1 MTKVPIYTA
10 DKTAYHKHRK
20 LSNIPPAWAALLA
33 GRLLFFRR
41 PLTNREA
48 GVSWAVRKADGREE
62 TIMRGK
68 KMSQAMAFIVLFG
81 IVSLF
86 SDMTHEGASS
96 IRGAYLALLGASAG
110 TIGFISGLG
119 ELVGYSMRYVFGKLT
134 DKSKHYWPMTIAGYV
149 LDVLAVPALALVG
162 EHGWI
167 WACALLVI
175 QRMGKAI
182 KKPAKDTIMSF
193 AASQEGVGKSF
204 GIQEVLDQIGAFLG
218 PVLLYVVMLLKTG
231 GTTFQVYATCFA
243 VLAIP
248 GAITLIL
255 LLVTRRKFPNPEH
268 FEPEPKEYVPF
279 HMKKEFILYIAGIS
293 LFAFGFI
300 DYSIIIMHVSR
311 TFTGVAAGLRE
322 TGSLISS
329 GTLPLLYAGAMLVDA
344 VAALFFGLLYD
355 KKGVRALVWSTVLS
369 APFAIF
375 VFAGHS
381 AASLLVGIA
390 LWGVGMGAQ
399 ESILKAAVS
408 SMVPKASR
416 ATGYG
421 VFECAFGVFWF
432 LGSWLLGV
440 LYDVSIPAMIAV
452 SVAAQL
458 AAIPLYIASSRQ
470 QLTAN
475 P

>member
-1 MTKVPIYTA
+1 M
-10 DKTAYHKHRK
+10 
-20 LSNIPPAWAALLA
+20 
-33 GRLLFFRR
+33 LF
-41 PLTNREA
+41 
-48 GVSWAVRKADGREE
+48 
-62 TIMRGK
+62 I
-68 KMSQAMAFIVLFG
+68 ILFG

-96 IRGAYLALLGASAG
+96 IRGAYLSLLGASAA

-119 ELVGYSMRYVFGKLT
+119 ELIGYSMRYVFGKLT
-134 DKSKHYWPMTIAGYV
+134 DKSKQYWPMTIVGYV
-149 LDVLAVPALALVG
+149 LDIIAVPALALVG

-167 WACALLVI
+167 AACVLLVI

-204 GIQEVLDQIGAFLG
+204 GIQEVLDQIGAFIG
-218 PVLLYVVMLLKTG
+218 PVLLYLVMLFKTE
-231 GTTFQVYATCFA
+231 GTTFEIYSTCFA

-255 LLVTRRKFPNPEH
+255 LIVTRCKFPNPEH

-279 HMKKEFILYIAGIS
+279 KMKKEFILYIAGIS

-311 TFTGVAAGLRE
+311 TYSHLASGLSE
-322 TGSLISS
+322 TSALVSTGS
-329 GTLPLLYAGAMLVDA
+329 LPLLYAGAMLVDA
-344 VAALFFGLLYD
+344 VAALFFGMMYD
-355 KKGVRALVWSTVLS
+355 KNGVKALVWSTVIS
-369 APFAIF
+369 APFAVF
-375 VFAGHS
+375 VFAFDS
-381 AASLLVGIA
+381 VPMLLLGVA

-399 ESILKAAVS
+399 ESILKAVVT

-421 VFECAFGVFWF
+421 VFECSFGAFWF
-432 LGSWLLGV
+432 LGSWLMGV
-440 LYDVSIPAMIAV
+440 LYDISIPAMIAV
-452 SVAAQL
+452 SVIAQL
-458 AAIPLYIASSRQ
+458 AAIPLYIGSSK
-470 QLTAN
+470 LMKKAE
-475 P
+475 

>member
-1 MTKVPIYTA
+1 MENK
-10 DKTAYHKHRK
+10 KRK
-20 LSNIPPAWAALLA
+20 KL
-33 GRLLFFRR
+33 
-41 PLTNREA
+41 
-48 GVSWAVRKADGREE
+48 
-62 TIMRGK
+62 
-68 KMSQAMAFIVLFG
+68 SQAMVFIVLFG
-81 IVSLF
+81 VVSLF

-96 IRGAYLALLGASAG
+96 IRGAYMSLLGASAA

-119 ELVGYSMRYVFGKLT
+119 ELIGYSLRYVFGKLT
-134 DKSKHYWPMTIAGYV
+134 DKTKQYWPMTLFGYA
-149 LDVLAVPALALVG
+149 LDILAVPALALVG

-167 WACALLVI
+167 AACILLVI

-218 PVLLYVVMLLKTG
+218 PVLLYLVMLSRAEGPALPA
-231 GTTFQVYATCFA
+231 YRICFA

-255 LLVTRRKFPNPEH
+255 LIATRMKFPNPER
-268 FEPEPKEYVPF
+268 FEPEPKEYIPF
-279 HMKKEFILYIAGIS
+279 KLKKEFILYIAGIS

-311 TFTGVAAGLRE
+311 TFSQLAPGLNE
-322 TGSLISS
+322 TSSLITT

-355 KKGVRALVWSTVLS
+355 KKGVKALVWSTVLS
-369 APFAIF
+369 APFALF
-375 VFAGHS
+375 VFAFDS
-381 AASLLVGIA
+381 VPALLIGIA
-390 LWGVGMGAQ
+390 LWGIGMGAQ
-399 ESILKAAVS
+399 ESILKASVT

-421 VFECAFGVFWF
+421 IFECSFGVFWF
-432 LGSWLLGV
+432 LGSWLMGV
-440 LYDVSIPAMIAV
+440 LYDIAIPAMIAV

-458 AAIPLYIASSRQ
+458 AAIPLYIRSARLRKAASQ
-470 QLTAN
+470 
-475 P
+475 

>member
-1 MTKVPIYTA
+1 M
-10 DKTAYHKHRK
+10 
-20 LSNIPPAWAALLA
+20 
-33 GRLLFFRR
+33 LF
-41 PLTNREA
+41 
-48 GVSWAVRKADGREE
+48 
-62 TIMRGK
+62 I
-68 KMSQAMAFIVLFG
+68 ILFG

-96 IRGAYLALLGASAG
+96 IRGAYLSLLGASAA

-134 DKSKHYWPMTIAGYV
+134 DKSKQYWPMTIAGYV
-149 LDVLAVPALALVG
+149 LDIIAVPALALVG

-167 WACALLVI
+167 AACVLLVI

-204 GIQEVLDQIGAFLG
+204 GIQEVLDQIGAFIG
-218 PVLLYVVMLLKTG
+218 PVLLYLVMLFKTE
-231 GTTFQVYATCFA
+231 GTTFEIYSTCFA

-255 LLVTRRKFPNPEH
+255 LIVTRCKFPNPEH

-279 HMKKEFILYIAGIS
+279 KIKKEFILYIAGIS

-311 TFTGVAAGLRE
+311 TYSHLASGLSE
-322 TGSLISS
+322 TSALVSTGS
-329 GTLPLLYAGAMLVDA
+329 LPLLYAGAMLVDA
-344 VAALFFGLLYD
+344 VASLFFGMMYD
-355 KKGVRALVWSTVLS
+355 KNGVKALVWSTVIS
-369 APFAIF
+369 APFAVF
-375 VFAGHS
+375 VFAFDS
-381 AASLLVGIA
+381 VPMLLIGVA

-399 ESILKAAVS
+399 ESILKAAVT

-421 VFECAFGVFWF
+421 VFECSFGAFWF
-432 LGSWLLGV
+432 LGSWLMGV

-452 SVAAQL
+452 SVIAQL
-458 AAIPLYIASSRQ
+458 AAIPLYISSSK
-470 QLTAN
+470 LMKKAD
-475 P
+475 

>member
-1 MTKVPIYTA
+1 M
-10 DKTAYHKHRK
+10 
-20 LSNIPPAWAALLA
+20 
-33 GRLLFFRR
+33 LF
-41 PLTNREA
+41 
-48 GVSWAVRKADGREE
+48 
-62 TIMRGK
+62 I
-68 KMSQAMAFIVLFG
+68 ILFG

-96 IRGAYLALLGASAG
+96 IRGAYLSLLGASAA

-134 DKSKHYWPMTIAGYV
+134 DKSKQYWPMTIAGYV
-149 LDVLAVPALALVG
+149 LDIIAVPALALVG

-167 WACALLVI
+167 AACVLLVI

-204 GIQEVLDQIGAFLG
+204 GIQEVLDQIGAFIG
-218 PVLLYVVMLLKTG
+218 PVLLYLVMLFKTE
-231 GTTFQVYATCFA
+231 GTTFEIYSTCFA

-255 LLVTRRKFPNPEH
+255 LIVTRCKFPNPEH

-279 HMKKEFILYIAGIS
+279 KIKKEFILYIAGIS

-311 TFTGVAAGLRE
+311 TYSHLASGLSE
-322 TGSLISS
+322 TSALVSTGS
-329 GTLPLLYAGAMLVDA
+329 LPLLYAGAMLVDA
-344 VAALFFGLLYD
+344 VAALFFGMMYD
-355 KKGVRALVWSTVLS
+355 KNGVKALVWSTVIS
-369 APFAIF
+369 APFAVF
-375 VFAGHS
+375 VFAFDS
-381 AASLLVGIA
+381 VPMLLIGVA
-390 LWGVGMGAQ
+390 LWGVGMGTQ
-399 ESILKAAVS
+399 ESILKAAVT

-421 VFECAFGVFWF
+421 VFECSFGAFWF
-432 LGSWLLGV
+432 LGSWLMGV

-452 SVAAQL
+452 SVIAQL
-458 AAIPLYIASSRQ
+458 ATIPLYIGSSK
-470 QLTAN
+470 LMKKDE
-475 P
+475 

>member
-1 MTKVPIYTA
+1 M
-10 DKTAYHKHRK
+10 
-20 LSNIPPAWAALLA
+20 
-33 GRLLFFRR
+33 LF
-41 PLTNREA
+41 
-48 GVSWAVRKADGREE
+48 
-62 TIMRGK
+62 I
-68 KMSQAMAFIVLFG
+68 ILFG

-96 IRGAYLALLGASAG
+96 IRGAYLSLLGASAA

-119 ELVGYSMRYVFGKLT
+119 ELIGYSMRYVFGKLT
-134 DKSKHYWPMTIAGYV
+134 DKSKQYWPMTIAGYV
-149 LDVLAVPALALVG
+149 LDIIAVPALALVG

-167 WACALLVI
+167 AACVLFVI

-204 GIQEVLDQIGAFLG
+204 GIQEVLDQIGAFIG
-218 PVLLYVVMLLKTG
+218 PVLLYLVMLFKTE
-231 GTTFQVYATCFA
+231 GTTFEIYSTCFA

-255 LLVTRRKFPNPEH
+255 LIVTRCKFPNPEH
-268 FEPEPKEYVPF
+268 FEPEPKEYIPF
-279 HMKKEFILYIAGIS
+279 KMKKEFILYIAGIS

-311 TFTGVAAGLRE
+311 TYSHLAPGLSE
-322 TGSLISS
+322 TSALVSTGS
-329 GTLPLLYAGAMLVDA
+329 LPLLYAGAMLVDA
-344 VAALFFGLLYD
+344 VAALFFGMMYD
-355 KKGVRALVWSTVLS
+355 KNGVKALVWSTVIS
-369 APFAIF
+369 APFAVF
-375 VFAGHS
+375 VFAFDS
-381 AASLLVGIA
+381 VPMLLIGVA

-399 ESILKAAVS
+399 ESILKAAVT

-421 VFECAFGVFWF
+421 VFECSFGAFWF
-432 LGSWLLGV
+432 LGSWLMGV

-452 SVAAQL
+452 SVIAQL
-458 AAIPLYIASSRQ
+458 AAIPLYIGSSK
-470 QLTAN
+470 LMKKAE
-475 P
+475 

>member
-1 MTKVPIYTA
+1 M
-10 DKTAYHKHRK
+10 
-20 LSNIPPAWAALLA
+20 
-33 GRLLFFRR
+33 LF
-41 PLTNREA
+41 
-48 GVSWAVRKADGREE
+48 
-62 TIMRGK
+62 I
-68 KMSQAMAFIVLFG
+68 ILFG

-96 IRGAYLALLGASAG
+96 IRGAYLSLLGASAA

-119 ELVGYSMRYVFGKLT
+119 ELIGYSMRYVFGKLT
-134 DKSKHYWPMTIAGYV
+134 DKSKQYWPMTIAGYV
-149 LDVLAVPALALVG
+149 LDIIAVPALALVG

-167 WACALLVI
+167 AACVLLVI

-204 GIQEVLDQIGAFLG
+204 GIQEVLDQIGAFIG
-218 PVLLYVVMLLKTG
+218 PVLLYLVMLFKTE
-231 GTTFQVYATCFA
+231 GTTFEIYSTCFA

-255 LLVTRRKFPNPEH
+255 LIVTRCKFPNPEH
-268 FEPEPKEYVPF
+268 FEPEPKEYIPF
-279 HMKKEFILYIAGIS
+279 KMKKEFILYIAGIS

-311 TFTGVAAGLRE
+311 TYSHLAPGLSE
-322 TGSLISS
+322 TSALVSTGS
-329 GTLPLLYAGAMLVDA
+329 LPLLYAGAMLVDA
-344 VAALFFGLLYD
+344 VAALFFGMMYD
-355 KKGVRALVWSTVLS
+355 KNGVKALVWSTVIS
-369 APFAIF
+369 APFAVF
-375 VFAGHS
+375 VFAFDS
-381 AASLLVGIA
+381 VPMLLIGVA

-399 ESILKAAVS
+399 ESILKAAVT

-421 VFECAFGVFWF
+421 VFECSFGAFWF
-432 LGSWLLGV
+432 LGSWLMGV

-452 SVAAQL
+452 SVIAQL
-458 AAIPLYIASSRQ
+458 AAIPLYIGSSK
-470 QLTAN
+470 LMKKAE
-475 P
+475 